1 MSIRNLGI
9 KQRFLI
15 LGGIFAFG
23 VVALL
28 LIADMILDR
37 VMIGGALYDDVVQK
51 RDLVA
56 DILPPPHYIVDPFL
70 LCHRILDA
78 KMPATRNEMIDALD
92 QAEQGFVKRQAYWQQ
107 ALSDGE
113 LKSDMQRVAVP
124 ALEFFA
130 IVKDKFLPAIRSGGA
145 QDPEARR
152 IVDDELAPVFERHK
166 NAVDNALRRAHEQ
179 IATSE
184 SEASDAVATGRLTAA
199 IVVLVVVV
207 LILLGGVLLLRP
219 TSRRLALL
227 NERMYQLAESDGDL
241 SARLDIDSGDE
252 AGQLADSFN
261 RFVEKIAR
269 LVHAVRK
276 SSVQL
281 TSTSTEMA
289 ATSREQE
296 STVNAFGSSTN
307 QIAASVQQISAT
319 GAELMKTI
327 DEVQVIA
334 HHSAALA
341 DTGRDRLETMEATM
355 VQLTASS
362 TSISSKLSVIN
373 EKAGDITSVVTTIT
387 KVADQTNLL
396 SVNAAIEAEKAGEYG
411 RGFLV
416 VAQEIRR
423 LADQTAAATLDIEH
437 TVQEMQTS
445 VSAGVMEMDKFADHV
460 RRSVRVV
467 GEVGAQLAAII
478 AEVERLTQRFDSVGE
493 GMKSQATGADQINA
507 AMRSLNDTVQQAIT
521 SLREVT
527 SVAEDLRSAANTL
540 NGEIGKFRLDG

>member
-1 MSIRNLGI
+1 MNIRNLGI
-9 KQRFLI
+9 KQRFLL
-15 LGGIFAFG
+15 LGGIFTVG
-23 VVALL
+23 IVALL
-28 LIADMILDR
+28 LIADAILDR
-37 VMIGGALYDDVVQK
+37 VMINGKLYDEVVQK
-51 RDLVA
+51 RDIVA
-56 DILPPPHYIVDPFL
+56 DILPAPHYMGEAFL

-78 KMPATRNEMIDALD
+78 SLPATRNELIEALD
-92 QAEQGFVKRQAYWQQ
+92 GAEQAFESRRAHWQG
-107 ALSDGE
+107 ALPDGD
-113 LKSDMQRVAVP
+113 LKADLQRVATP
-124 ALEFFA
+124 AQEFLG
-130 IVKDKFLPAIRSGGA
+130 IVKAKFLPAVRGSGATAG
-145 QDPEARR
+145 EAKR
-152 IVDDELAPVFERHK
+152 ILADELTPVFERHK
-166 NAVDNALRRAHEQ
+166 TAVENALLRAHDQ

-184 SEASDAVATGRLTAA
+184 SLASSEVAAGRTSAV
-199 IVVLVVVV
+199 IVVFVVVV
-207 LILLGGVLLLRP
+207 LILIGGILLLRP
-219 TSRRLALL
+219 HSRRLFLL
-227 NERMYQLAESDGDL
+227 NERMHELAESDGDL
-241 SARLDIDSGDE
+241 SARLEVESGDE
-252 AGQLADSFN
+252 AGQLAASFN
-261 RFVEKIAR
+261 QFVEKIAG

-296 STVNAFGSSTN
+296 ATVNAFGSSTN

-327 DEVQVIA
+327 DEVQEIA
-334 HHSAALA
+334 HHSASLA
-341 DTGRDRLETMEATM
+341 DTGRERLETMETTM
-355 VQLTASS
+355 AQLTASS
-362 TSISSKLSVIN
+362 TSISGKLSVIN
-373 EKAGDITSVVTTIT
+373 AKAGDITSVVTTIT

-423 LADQTAAATLDIEH
+423 LADQTAAATLDIEQ

-467 GEVGAQLAAII
+467 GEVGTQLASII
-478 AEVERLTQRFDSVGE
+478 EEVERLTQRFDSVGE
-493 GMKSQATGADQINA
+493 GMKSQASGADQINA
-507 AMRSLNDTVQQAIT
+507 AMRSLSDTVQQAVS

-540 NGEIGKFRLDG
+540 NAEIGKFRLDG